1 MHLSYRVLSLLST
14 QQHLTQV
21 TLSQLKCVSV
31 QCLQLMEGD
40 PGTEPIFE
48 SKLLEHIDSLLKHVT
63 EMRGWS
69 LVGIRLIVVD
79 WMENWIIWCLYIQQ
93 FTTVWIHLIIIDLLT
108 RVKGPS
114 VSCRHVSQVNLLN
127 HWLIH
132 STQWMIPVSS
142 DTGGYVLQNAVLDNS
157 FRNLNSRVQVLN
169 ALPVAHPWQHA

>member
-31 QCLQLMEGD
+31 QCLQLKEGD

-79 WMENWIIWCLYIQQ
+79 WMENWII
-93 FTTVWIHLIIIDLLT
+93 
-108 RVKGPS
+108 
-114 VSCRHVSQVNLLN
+114 
-127 HWLIH
+127 
-132 STQWMIPVSS
+132 
-142 DTGGYVLQNAVLDNS
+142 
-157 FRNLNSRVQVLN
+157 
-169 ALPVAHPWQHA
+169 